1 MRGEV
6 TALLKRLSINPEN
19 VLSRQRA
26 IVTRITEMSGKSS
39 AAAATNCLSANSKLI
54 SF

>member
-19 VLSRQRA
+19 VLSRKRA
-26 IVTRITEMSGKSS
+26 IVTRITEMCGKKFG
-39 AAAATNCLSANSKLI
+39 CRGD
-54 SF
+54 